1 MPKATRQA
9 IDAART
15 LVRDRDAWRCQMCG
29 TLMVAGQSRSIH
41 HRKPK
46 GMGGSA
52 LLENASNLV
61 QLCGVGNSDG
71 CHGKAHSNPHWA
83 RNHGWIVARALD
95 PTEIPVDMHDGWFTL
110 ADDGSRTPCPSPLL
124 QATGEAV

>member
-1 MPKATRQA
+1 MPKATRKD
-9 IDAART
+9 IEAART
-15 LVRDRDAWRCQMCG
+15 LVRARDGHRCAMCG
-29 TLMVAGQSRSIH
+29 TFLMVLGQWQSVH

-61 QLCGVGNSDG
+61 TLCGVGNADG

-83 RNHGWIVARALD
+83 RNHGWIVSRSFNPA
-95 PTEIPVDMHDGWFTL
+95 EIPVDMHDGWHTL
-110 ADDGSRTPCPSPLL
+110 DDLGRRTPCESPLL
-124 QATGEAV
+124 GEVAG